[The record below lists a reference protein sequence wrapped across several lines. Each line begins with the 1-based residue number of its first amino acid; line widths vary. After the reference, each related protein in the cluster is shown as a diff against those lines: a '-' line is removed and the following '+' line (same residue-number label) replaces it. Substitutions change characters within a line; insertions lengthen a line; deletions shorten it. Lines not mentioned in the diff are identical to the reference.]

1 MTYLVVHRTPNGLK
15 TSRFS
20 TMDAAKKFA
29 RKHRGASLYRSPGT
43 PRHIQQRRRRARKN
57 PSTQT
62 TTLLIAGGGLALLGV
77 GVYLFTKKPAA
88 ASTTTTAITA
98 TGPRPFGDPA
108 DMLSVAHACN
118 TCWKLNALG
127 HPREAAAWC
136 TKCTAGG
143 GVVPQSAA
151 QLYT

>member
-1 MTYLVVHRTPNGLK
+1 M
-15 TSRFS
+15 
-20 TMDAAKKFA
+20 
-29 RKHRGASLYRSPGT
+29 
-43 PRHIQQRRRRARKN
+43 RRRRGRRN

-77 GVYLFTKKPAA
+77 GVYLFTRKPA

-98 TGPRPFGDPA
+98 TAPGARPFGDPN
-108 DMLSVAHACN
+108 DMSTIAWACN
-118 TCWKLNALG
+118 TCFKLRQLG
-127 HPREAAAWC
+127 HPNEAVQWC
-136 TKCTAGG
+136 TKCTANG

>member
-1 MTYLVVHRTPNGLK
+1 M
-15 TSRFS
+15 
-20 TMDAAKKFA
+20 
-29 RKHRGASLYRSPGT
+29 
-43 PRHIQQRRRRARKN
+43 RRRARRN

-77 GVYLFTKKPAA
+77 GVYFFTKKPAA

-98 TGPRPFGDPA
+98 TSPNSRPFGDPNDA
-108 DMLSVAHACN
+108 STVAWACN
-118 TCWKLNALG
+118 TCWKLRQLG
-127 HPREAAAWC
+127 HPNEAGQWC
-136 TKCTAGG
+136 AKCTANG

>member
-1 MTYLVVHRTPNGLK
+1 M
-15 TSRFS
+15 
-20 TMDAAKKFA
+20 
-29 RKHRGASLYRSPGT
+29 
-43 PRHIQQRRRRARKN
+43 RRRRGRRN

-88 ASTTTTAITA
+88 AATTTTAVTA
-98 TGPRPFGDPA
+98 TAPRPFGDPA
-108 DMLSVAHACN
+108 NTSSVAFACN

-127 HPREAAAWC
+127 HPTQAAAWC
-136 TKCTAGG
+136 AKCTANGG
-143 GVVPQSAA
+143 AVPQSAA